1 MNSSEADP
9 GRLLASR
16 YRLEEVLGTGGMG
29 RVWKGTDT
37 LLDRPVAVKELTTP
51 ANLPPHEIE
60 VLRTRMLREARSAA
74 QLSHPSII
82 TVFDVAEEDG
92 RPWIV
97 MELVRGPSLGD
108 LVKADGVIGVG
119 RASGIG
125 EQMAAGLAE
134 AHGRGIVHRDVK
146 PGNVLIAGNDR
157 AVLTDFGIAHL
168 DGSTHLT
175 STGLLIGS
183 PSYLAPEV
191 AQGQSATPASDLWSL
206 GVTLYQAVEGALP
219 FDRPTP
225 MATLTAIVTQD
236 LPEAERA
243 GALRP
248 LLEALCEKRPE
259 DRPTVAEARARLR
272 EVRDAE
278 EAAGSAPAVAPTLAT
293 TAPADLS
300 RAEEADVAEAAS
312 AAPSGGVPGESTGA
326 DGTAEA
332 AMSAGTPAEA
342 SAGRLAKG
350 AAAVAGTPAGPPAPS
365 SASARGAARGGRSGR
380 RALLVVA
387 AVLVLLV
394 AGATASVL
402 VSMNRPGAGSDAG
415 LVDGSQEAGA
425 DAGGDSSAAESEA
438 DAAGGAGADDADE
451 PVAGESEEADEPE
464 EVEESDDEWD
474 FLVRHDDPSGF
485 SVDVPEDWTEERR
498 DHMVYFHNPDGG
510 YLLVDQ
516 TDDPNPDAGDDWR
529 EFEPSARDRF
539 GGYELT
545 GIEDVEADWADDY
558 VSAADWEFTYDG
570 SGGRM
575 HAINRGFHTEDK
587 GYALFLVASN
597 DDPEANRALLDRMSR
612 TFEPA
617 A

>member
-108 LVKADGVIGVG
+108 LVKTDGVIGVG
-119 RASGIG
+119 RTAGIG

-146 PGNVLIAGNDR
+146 PGNVLIAGDDR

-206 GVTLYQAVEGALP
+206 GVTLYQAVEGGLP

-243 GALRP
+243 GALGP

-259 DRPTVAEARARLR
+259 DRPTVTEARVRLR
-272 EVRDAE
+272 EIRDAE
-278 EAAGSAPAVAPTLAT
+278 EESAGASAVAPALAT

-300 RAEEADVAEAAS
+300 PAPDEDGAEAAPAAPSPDLPKEPTRADEAAAS
-312 AAPSGGVPGESTGA
+312 AAA
-326 DGTAEA
+326 
-332 AMSAGTPAEA
+332 
-342 SAGRLAKG
+342 
-350 AAAVAGTPAGPPAPS
+350 PAPV
-365 SASARGAARGGRSGR
+365 RAAGRGGRGAHGR
-380 RALLVVA
+380 RTLLIVA

-394 AGATASVL
+394 AGATTSVL
-402 VSMNRPGAGSDAG
+402 LSMNRPGAGPDAG

-425 DAGGDSSAAESEA
+425 GTGGDPTDGEA
-438 DAAGGAGADDADE
+438 REETGDEGEGDPGGAEE
-451 PVAGESEEADEPE
+451 PEPEESEEPDE
-464 EVEESDDEWD
+464 EWD
-474 FLVRHDDPSGF
+474 FLVRHEDPTGF
-485 SVDVPEDWTEERR
+485 SVDVPEDWNEDRR
-498 DHMVYFHNPDGG
+498 DTMVYFRNPDGG

-516 TDDPNPDAGDDWR
+516 TDEPNSDAGDDWR
-529 EFEPSARDRF
+529 ALEPNARGNFR
-539 GGYELT
+539 GYDLT
-545 GIEDVEADWADDY
+545 GIEDVEADWTEDY
-558 VSAADWEFTYDG
+558 VSAADWEFTFDG
-570 SGGRM
+570 DGGRM
-575 HAINRGFHTEDK
+575 HGINRGFHTEEK

-597 DDPEANRALLDRMSR
+597 DDPEANRALLDRMSE

>member
-51 ANLPPHEIE
+51 AHLPPHEIE

-108 LVKADGVIGVG
+108 LITSDGVIGVG
-119 RASGIG
+119 RAAGIG

-191 AQGQSATPASDLWSL
+191 AQGQAATPASDLWSL
-206 GVTLYQAVEGALP
+206 GVTLYQAVEGGLP

-236 LPEAERA
+236 LPVSERA

-259 DRPTVAEARARLR
+259 DRPTVTEARARLR
-272 EVRDAE
+272 EIRDAE
-278 EAAGSAPAVAPTLAT
+278 EADGTAPAVAPTLAT
-293 TAPADLS
+293 TAPAPADLIP
-300 RAEEADVAEAAS
+300 APGEGTGGAAS
-312 AAPSGGVPGESTGA
+312 AGSAQDAPEEPVGMG
-326 DGTAEA
+326 
-332 AMSAGTPAEA
+332 
-342 SAGRLAKG
+342 G
-350 AAAVAGTPAGPPAPS
+350 AAV
-365 SASARGAARGGRSGR
+365 SASASAPGRGASRGGRGNR
-380 RALLVVA
+380 RTLLVVA

-394 AGATASVL
+394 AGATTSVL
-402 VSMNRPGAGSDAG
+402 LSMNRPGAGSGAG

-425 DAGGDSSAAESEA
+425 GTDGDPSAPASEEAG
-438 DAAGGAGADDADE
+438 AAGEEGRDDTEE
-451 PVAGESEEADEPE
+451 PEAEESEEP
-464 EVEESDDEWD
+464 DDEWD

-498 DHMVYFHNPDGG
+498 GHMVYFHNPDGG

-529 EFEPSARDRF
+529 DFEPTARGNFD
-539 GGYELT
+539 GYELT
-545 GIEDVEADWADDY
+545 GIEDVEADWTEDY

-575 HAINRGFHTEDK
+575 HGINRGFHTEDK
-587 GYALFLVASN
+587 GYALFLVASD
-597 DDPEANRALLDRMSR
+597 DDPEGNRALLDRMSE

-617 A
+617 